1 MLTVPKLTFV
11 QTPFVAKL
19 GKALPGVA
27 LAALGAAISLIAR
40 TQPAWLDG
48 QIGPG
53 LMAQLVGAGVIGL
66 GLIWS
71 AWCILGAAASSSAGC
86 GSGPTEHALSGP
98 ALLGAVLAFALCV
111 PVLGLVLSA
120 GVAAT
125 LAALGAGER
134 KPLALLATVL
144 GLMVL
149 TAGIGMGFLPPSAPL
164 WPPL

>member
-1 MLTVPKLTFV
+1 MLTLPKLTSAQV
-11 QTPFVAKL
+11 PFAAKL

-27 LAALGAAISLIAR
+27 LAALGAAISLFAR
-40 TQPAWLDG
+40 SQPAWIEG

-53 LMAQLVGAGVIGL
+53 LMAQLMGAGVIGL
-66 GLIWS
+66 GLLWA
-71 AWCILGAAASSSAGC
+71 AWCVASGPVTQATGC
-86 GSGPTEHALSGP
+86 GAGPTENNLSGP

-120 GVAAT
+120 GIAAT

-134 KPLALLATVL
+134 KRFALLTTVL
-144 GLMVL
+144 GLMGL
-149 TAGIGMGFLPPSAPL
+149 TAGVGIGFLPPTAPL

>member
-1 MLTVPKLTFV
+1 MLTVSKLTFV
-11 QTPFVAKL
+11 QTAFVAKL

-27 LAALGAAISLIAR
+27 LAAFGAAISLIAR

-53 LMAQLVGAGVIGL
+53 LMAQLVGAGVICL

-71 AWCILGAAASSSAGC
+71 AWCILGAAASSSASY
-86 GSGPTEHALSGP
+86 GSGPTEHAPSGP

-134 KPLALLATVL
+134 KPVALLATVL
-144 GLMVL
+144 SLMGL
-149 TAGIGMGFLPPSAPL
+149 TAGVGIGFLPPTASL
-164 WPPL
+164 WPSI